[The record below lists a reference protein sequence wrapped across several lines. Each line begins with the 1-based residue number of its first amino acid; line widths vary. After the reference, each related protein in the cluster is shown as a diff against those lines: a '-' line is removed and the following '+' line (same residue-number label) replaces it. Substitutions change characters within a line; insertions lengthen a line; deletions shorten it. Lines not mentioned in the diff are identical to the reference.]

1 MNYFND
7 ISFADIQKN
16 EKKKKKRKKQNFYS
30 TYNYDDDHIEQD
42 DDNLQD
48 EDEHNDEHEYIY
60 SNKNKSFK
68 NLNNEEYMMKP
79 VKFVSAGF
87 LNDKKN
93 INNNEYEN
101 NGINNF
107 NDYSS
112 DNDSDDYDE
121 YDVFKHFV
129 FDFNFHIKKKDE
141 DFIKHNLKKYNLTE
155 LKDKDKNFEQYGLGF
170 KILRK
175 MGYEDGI
182 GKNMKTNIAPIELNK
197 KDIKVIEEKDNKS
210 TKNKIYNNIY
220 DSDPYDN
227 IHNNIP
233 SDESQDFNFHDDIH
247 RNNLW
252 MKKYSSRK
260 YWNFKKIKNEIIAD
274 LKFNQS
280 TYIDHSL
287 NCQNEH
293 FNESK
298 NISNL
303 QILKYNLNIHVQNI
317 TLNYFTNMKK
327 QKQSENK
334 IKNYRNYV
342 NKNDLYKIQLSI
354 LKNILTYKYLLNI
367 HTILFYPK
375 LFNQMTYNQ
384 YIFSL
389 TNFKHNNENKDIST
403 INNILNINIMSNL
416 IDDTYQKEYN
426 MIENKNMIQ
435 NNNMNKKLIKLT
447 NTSIPYH
454 TNDSFLFK
462 LQCEKNDITQQHV
475 EYNIDQNNFEQNL
488 NDLIIQKYNCLYE
501 HGFFP
506 IKNNN
511 SNPKEQTNNSL
522 SHNNDYTYKVLDNIN
537 EINNLIQIDNIQ
549 IYKNNSK
556 LSLSDLYTFLFF
568 IYENSNFM
576 CLNTYVSNFFIEFL
590 RLYFYNTIQQNETNE
605 QEIKLENKNDD
616 DIIENINVNQTDQD
630 NSIKEQIYLNTT
642 NDNTSLSIN
651 NKDEPYTSH
660 NNNNNNNNNNKNNK
674 NYYNYNYNYPYNIN
688 QNDIKYL
695 IHLKKIILMG
705 IEQNKKSQYEE
716 LEYEFD
722 NIIYYN
728 FIYSCRHI
736 KNCTDLFS
744 HLNLFKDILNKKY
757 YKKILIHFIQNKI
770 ILTNSMDTQT
780 FELNDHLIQD
790 IQNKIQILYDINKQY
805 DINDFIYKYYINYI
819 FLYLQKCS
827 ISDYYIQLI
836 QISLMNNQI
845 YKKQILHIIVKK
857 IIHELTNINFLD
869 DQYIINIKSILL
881 LYNSIDLN
889 IFNFLFKVYFLY
901 PFTKYVC
908 NYLRQIKHFSEQN
921 DQPISD
927 TSKGDINQTKDI
939 HTQSNNNNNNNIN
952 NNDYYNE
959 EHKLEN
965 NKEPNIDKTNTIML
979 KKKYIYEM
987 FKNVKSIFENNIM
1000 KDDSI
1005 KNIMFSILNVI
1016 KSYLVQD
1023 EIITF
1028 PVEKVL
1034 DFDKN
1039 KISSD
1044 DQINYYFLYKDI
1056 KIPLPSYAI
1065 PQTNNIYQI
1074 NYKNKLQQSNTN
1086 KEKYT
1091 DYKFSSKKYLH
1102 VMNKLDE
1109 HRNEFKKKY
1118 QNEQDEDINAKLYLE
1133 KYCLQNDILFI
1144 QKYDRKINGH
1154 PVYSI
1159 NKISIYI
1166 NNNIIYIY
1174 DEQEWKPILLVD
1186 LINRIS
1192 K

>member
-1 MNYFND
+1 MNYSND
-7 ISFADIQKN
+7 ISFSDIQKN

-30 TYNYDDDHIEQD
+30 TYNHDEEQLEQEEDD
-42 DDNLQD
+42 LQ
-48 EDEHNDEHEYIY
+48 DEHEYLY
-60 SNKNKSFK
+60 NNKNKSFK
-68 NLNNEEYMMKP
+68 NVNNEEYLMKP

-87 LNDKKN
+87 LNNKKN
-93 INNNEYEN
+93 INNNEEYEN
-101 NGINNF
+101 NVINNF

-141 DFIKHNLKKYNLTE
+141 DFIKDNLKKYNLTE

-197 KDIKVIEEKDNKS
+197 KDIKVIEEKDHNS
-210 TKNKIYNNIY
+210 TKNKIYNHIY
-220 DSDPYDN
+220 DDSDQYDN
-227 IHNNIP
+227 IHNHIH
-233 SDESQDFNFHDDIH
+233 SDESQDFNFHDDID

-252 MKKYSSRK
+252 IKKYSSKK

-287 NCQNEH
+287 KCQNEY

-303 QILKYNLNIHVQNI
+303 QILKYNLNIHIQNI

-354 LKNILTYKYLLNI
+354 LKNMLTYKYLLNI
-367 HTILFYPK
+367 HTILMYPK

-384 YIFSL
+384 YIFAL
-389 TNFKHNNENKDIST
+389 TNFKDNNENEDLSN
-403 INNILNINIMSNL
+403 INNMSNV
-416 IDDTYQKEYN
+416 IDDTCQKEYN
-426 MIENKNMIQ
+426 TNQ
-435 NNNMNKKLIKLT
+435 YNNVNIKLIKLT
-447 NTSIPYH
+447 NKPFCSD
-454 TNDSFLFK
+454 TNNVFPFK
-462 LQCEKNDITQQHV
+462 QEFVKNDVTQEDIQ
-475 EYNIDQNNFEQNL
+475 YNIDENNFEQNL
-488 NDLIIQKYNCLYE
+488 NDLIIQKYNSLYE

-506 IKNNN
+506 IKKKKK
-511 SNPKEQTNNSL
+511 SNPQKETNNTFSN
-522 SHNNDYTYKVLDNIN
+522 NNDYTYKVLDNIN

-549 IYKNNSK
+549 IHKKNSE

-576 CLNTYVSNFFIEFL
+576 CLNTYVSNFFLEFL
-590 RLYFYNTIQQNETNE
+590 RIYFYNKMKQNETNE
-605 QEIKLENKNDD
+605 QEIKLENKNEH
-616 DIIENINVNQTDQD
+616 DIDTNINVNQTDQE
-630 NSIKEQIYLNTT
+630 NIIQQQVYLNTT
-642 NDNTSLSIN
+642 NNNIYLSDD
-651 NKDEPYTSH
+651 NKDEHYMFHH
-660 NNNNNNNNNNKNNK
+660 NNNNNNIYNNNIVS
-674 NYYNYNYNYPYNIN
+674 YYTYNFN

-705 IEQNKKSQYEE
+705 IEQNKKSYYEQ

-728 FIYSCRHI
+728 LIYSCRHI
-736 KNCTDLFS
+736 KNSTDLFS
-744 HLNLFKDILNKKY
+744 HLNLFKDVINKKY
-757 YKKILIHFIQNKI
+757 YKKILIHFIQNNI

-780 FELNDHLIQD
+780 FQLNQHLIQD
-790 IQNKIQILYDINKQY
+790 IQKKLQILYDINKQY
-805 DINDFIYKYYINYI
+805 DINDLIYNYYVNYI
-819 FLYLQKCS
+819 FIYLQKSS
-827 ISDYYIQLI
+827 ISEYYIQLI

-845 YKKQILHIIVKK
+845 YKKQILHFIVKK
-857 IIHELTNINFLD
+857 IIQELTNINFLD
-869 DQYIINIKSILL
+869 DQYLINIKSILI

-908 NYLRQIKHFSEQN
+908 NYLRQIKHFSEQE

-927 TSKGDINQTKDI
+927 TSKNDINKNKDL
-939 HTQSNNNNNNNIN
+939 HNQSNNINNNNIH

-959 EHKLEN
+959 KHEIGN
-965 NKEPNIDKTNTIML
+965 TKEQNIDKTNIIML

-1016 KSYLVQD
+1016 KSYLVED
-1023 EIITF
+1023 KIITF

-1074 NYKNKLQQSNTN
+1074 NYKKKLQHVNTN

-1091 DYKFSSKKYLH
+1091 DYKFSSKKFLH
-1102 VMNKLDE
+1102 VMNKLDQ
-1109 HRNEFKKKY
+1109 HRNEFKNKY
-1118 QNEQDEDINAKLYLE
+1118 QNEQDEDINAKIYLQ

-1174 DEQEWKPILLVD
+1174 DEQEWKPILLAD
-1186 LINRIS
+1186 LISRIS